1 MIRKISFML
10 AAALTVSASAF
21 AQSPASAGAPN
32 KIGVIH
38 IQAAIVSTTEGK
50 RDFDA
55 LEKKFEP
62 KRQEINRGTEE
73 LDALKKQLNASQDKL
88 SEEERA
94 TRLRVIETKQKTL
107 QRTVEDAQ
115 NDFQG
120 QQNEMAQRVGGKLLD
135 VLDKYAR
142 ANGYSV
148 ILDIS
153 SQQSPVLWAG
163 ETVNITQ
170 QIVDAYNAQP
180 GGAPARPAGAA
191 ATPPR
196 KPAAAATPKK

>member
-1 MIRKISFML
+1 MIRKISLML
-10 AAALTVSASAF
+10 AAALAVSASAF
-21 AQSPASAGAPN
+21 AQAPSSAPT

-38 IQAAIVSTTEGK
+38 IQAAIVSTAEGK

-62 KRQEINRGTEE
+62 KRQEINRSTEE
-73 LDALKKQLNASQDKL
+73 LDSLKKQLNASGDKL

-94 TRLRVIETKQKTL
+94 NRLRAIETKQKTL

-170 QIVDAYNAQP
+170 QIVDAYNAT
-180 GGAPARPAGAA
+180 GGVAPARPAGA
-191 ATPPR
+191 PK
-196 KPAAAATPKK
+196 KPAATTTPKK